1 MGKMP
6 VIFVG
11 HGTPLNAI
19 EDNEFTDYWKSIS
32 KKFNKPKA
40 ILSISAHW
48 VTNNG
53 SFIQKEK
60 YPKQI
65 YDFYG
70 FPKELYD
77 IKYPVKGDMEVS
89 EKIIKLLGVEVN
101 NSWGID
107 HGSWSVLSRIYGD
120 ADIPVIQLSI
130 DFNKSFREHFELG
143 KLLKLL
149 RNEGVLIVC
158 SGNIVHNLALL
169 DSSIEGI
176 TNKAKVFDDFIE
188 EKILENNLNEI
199 ISLEENKE
207 LKDVFYYS
215 VPTSEH
221 FVPLLYAI
229 ACKDYKDKIEVFN
242 KGGVMGS
249 ITMTGYIFG

>member
-1 MGKMP
+1 MKKMP
-6 VIFVG
+6 VVFVG

-19 EDNEFTDYWKSIS
+19 EDNEFTNYWKSIS

-60 YPKQI
+60 EPRQI

-70 FPKELYD
+70 FPKRLYD
-77 IKYPVKGDMEVS
+77 VKYPAKGNMDIS
-89 EKIIKLLGVEVN
+89 EKIINILDLEIDN
-101 NSWGID
+101 NWGID
-107 HGSWSVLSRIYGD
+107 HGSWSVLSRIYED

-130 DFNKSFREHFELG
+130 DFNKSFKEHFECAK
-143 KLLKLL
+143 KLEFL
-149 RNEGVLIVC
+149 RDEGVLIFC

-169 DSSIEGI
+169 DSSIVGI
-176 TNKAKVFDDFIE
+176 TNVAKVFDDFIE
-188 EKILENNLNEI
+188 EKIIDNKLEEI
-199 ISLEENKE
+199 ISLPENEEFR
-207 LKDVFYYS
+207 DVFYYS

-229 ACKDYKDKIEVFN
+229 ACKDSQDKIEVFN